1 MRIFVSALLLLLIF
15 SWGLSAS
22 AEYQAQVT
30 RDTALYKEVSAA
42 GAYGSISRGTEVS
55 VLAVLQDAVRVRFG
69 RNEGY
74 LKMDAL
80 SMDCTQLEALGSVS
94 MLGRS
99 LYALREVQL
108 PGVSGQSKMLRPG
121 DEVLLLALAG
131 DYAQVKQ
138 VSRSGLV
145 PLDALALD
153 EELCYV
159 LGLPGDS
166 IRDME
171 TRLEELGHFDGVPDD
186 ILDIGTAEAV
196 IRLRVEAGLGDLFLI
211 DDAFESLLYGE
222 DAPRHPICLGLLE
235 PGDMGSPVTRLQN
248 RLIAKGYL
256 EAFPSGCYDN
266 LTCQAVMLYQQME
279 GLPQTGTADQATM
292 SRLFSGSARKLPRN
306 LIPVSR
312 ASSPYLP
319 GGVVSL
325 DWFEGGIQEIF
336 SLGAIAQVTD
346 IATGITWQVMRRGG
360 TNHADV
366 QPLTKEDTAAFKRAA
381 GDVWSWQRR
390 AVWVTVDGVRYGAS
404 MNCMPHGEGA
414 IKDNNFPGHHCIHFP
429 GSRTHT
435 GNKVDE
441 WHQACAA
448 LASEADPANIE
459 KTDWDAFYRLQE
471 MDREGKDY
479 TEE

>member
-1 MRIFVSALLLLLIF
+1 MRAFVLFLLLLL
-15 SWGLSAS
+15 LSCSLPAS
-22 AEYQAQVT
+22 AEYQARVV
-30 RDTALYKEVSAA
+30 RDTALYKEESAA
-42 GAYGSISRGTEVS
+42 GAYGSIPEGTTVG
-55 VLAVLQDAVRVRFG
+55 VLAILEDAVRVRFG

-74 LKMDAL
+74 LRKDAL
-80 SMDCTQLEALGSVS
+80 AMDCAQLEALGSVS

-171 TRLEELGHFDGVPDD
+171 ARLEDLGHFDGMPDD
-186 ILDIGTAEAV
+186 VLDIGTAEAV
-196 IRLRVEAGLGDLFLI
+196 IRLRVQAGLGDLFLI
-211 DDAFESLLYGE
+211 DEDFEALLYGR
-222 DAPRHPICLGLLE
+222 DAPRHPICLGHLE
-235 PGDMGSPVTRLQN
+235 PGDAGSPVSRLQN

-266 LTCQAVMLYQQME
+266 LVCQAVMLYQQME
-279 GLPQTGTADQATM
+279 GLPQTGTADQRTL
-292 SRLFSGSARKLPRN
+292 SRLFSGAARTLPRN

-325 DWFEGGIQEIF
+325 EWFEGGIQEIF
-336 SLGAIAQVTD
+336 PVGAIAQVTD
-346 IATGITWQVMRRGG
+346 IATGITWQTMRRGG
-360 TNHADV
+360 INHADV

-381 GDVWSWQRR
+381 GDEWSWERR
-390 AVWVTVDGVRYGAS
+390 AIWVTVDGVRYGAS
-404 MNCMPHGEGA
+404 MNCMPHGQGA

-429 GSRTHT
+429 GSRTHKS
-435 GNKVDE
+435 NRLDE

-448 LASEADPANIE
+448 LASEADPTNIE
-459 KTDWDAFYRLQE
+459 NIDWDAFYLQQE
-471 MDREGKDY
+471 IEREGKDY
-479 TEE
+479 MEE